1 MFSVLIAHKKTESA
15 NTTEIA
21 TNCYWR
27 YHLAQMQLL
36 RTFKATFPSW
46 VNMRFFL
53 KRSTCTV
60 MVAKLLT
67 EAISRLYSVHQTS
80 PLSRAYDHS
89 DMTTGLCVSSSTD
102 CHIL

>member
-1 MFSVLIAHKKTESA
+1 
-15 NTTEIA
+15 
-21 TNCYWR
+21 
-27 YHLAQMQLL
+27 
-36 RTFKATFPSW
+36 
-46 VNMRFFL
+46 
-53 KRSTCTV
+53 